1 MKEIQMEQNFIDLS
15 SSIIPLVI
23 IKVDKIIVIFN
34 YIDKQF
40 SYHLSL
46 SLSLV

>member
-1 MKEIQMEQNFIDLS
+1 MKEIQTEQNFIDLS